1 MPRTILMGDPK
12 HFGVHG
18 GANPHTRNVL
28 GIRRRVNSKIAYQ
41 QWHSLARAL
50 IGHGTEVCVIQAHSQ
65 LSGLV
70 YPANAGFLYPLDFRL
85 PDGGSTSEK
94 TFYLARL
101 LPTRAAEREVYRP
114 FIRGMGY
121 ETRDIQARFEGEADF
136 FPAGSFMLFTHG
148 VIERQ
153 RFVPYFGIPPWKRI
167 YGFRSETAALDE
179 LRLIVGERPVLE
191 LELSL
196 EAYYH
201 GDTVLCSFGAEREF
215 LLAYMAGLT
224 MQSRASLRDAFG
236 NRLIELSEHD
246 AALYAANSFQIDA
259 GGRLYLFMPDGISN
273 DLINAIRTH
282 SVEPVLVNVSE
293 FLAKGGGSIKCMIL
307 DLGPRDQQPSD
318 PAAAAFRAERSYE
331 HVFSGEAASS
341 NPVMR

>member
-1 MPRTILMGDPK
+1 MGDPK
-12 HFGVHG
+12 HFGVRG

-28 GIRRRVNSKIAYQ
+28 GIRRRVNSRIAYQ

-50 IGHGTEVCVIQAHSQ
+50 IAHGAEVCVIQAHSQ
-65 LSGLV
+65 LPGLV
-70 YPANAGFLYPLDFRL
+70 YPANAGFLFPLISDVS
-85 PDGGSTSEK
+85 DGALAYEK
-94 TFYLARL
+94 TFYLAHL

-114 FIRGMGY
+114 FIRAMGY
-121 ETRDIQARFEGEADF
+121 KTHEIQARFEGEADF
-136 FPAGSFMLFTHG
+136 FPAGSFMLFTRG

-153 RFVPYFGIPPWKRI
+153 RFVPRFGIPPWKRV

-179 LRLIVGERPVLE
+179 LRLIAGERPVLE
-191 LELSL
+191 LELCL
-196 EAYYH
+196 EAHYH

-224 MQSRASLRDAFG
+224 TQSRARLREAFG

-246 AALYAANSFQIDA
+246 AALYAANSFQIDYR
-259 GGRLYLFMPDGISN
+259 GRLYLFMPEGISH
-273 DLINAIRTH
+273 DLINEIRTR
-282 SVEPVLVNVSE
+282 SVEPVLINVSE

-318 PAAAAFRAERSYE
+318 PAAAAFRTKRSYE
-331 HVFSGEAASS
+331 HVFPEEAASS
-341 NPVMR
+341 SSS

>member
-28 GIRRRVNSKIAYQ
+28 GIRRRVNPKVASQ

-50 IGHGTEVCVIQAHSQ
+50 IARGTEVCVIEAHPQ

-70 YPANAGFLYPLDFRL
+70 YPANAGFLYPLVL
-85 PDGGSTSEK
+85 GGPDETSGAQK
-94 TFYLARL
+94 TFYLAHL
-101 LPTRAAEREVYRP
+101 LPTRIAEREVYRP
-114 FIRGMGY
+114 FIRAMGY
-121 ETRDIQARFEGEADF
+121 KTSDIQARFEGEADF
-136 FPAGSFMLFTHG
+136 FPAASLMLFTHG

-153 RFVPYFGIPPWKRI
+153 RFVPCFGIPPWKRV

-191 LELSL
+191 LELCL
-196 EAYYH
+196 EAHYH

-215 LLAYMAGLT
+215 LLAYMTGLT
-224 MQSRASLRDAFG
+224 VPSQQRVREAFG

-246 AALYAANSFQIDA
+246 AALYAANSFQIDD
-259 GGRLYLFMPDGISN
+259 GEGRLHLFMPEGISN
-273 DLINAIRTH
+273 DLVKEIRTR

-307 DLGPRDQQPSD
+307 DLGPSNQQPPD
-318 PAAAAFRAERSYE
+318 PSAVAFRADRSYPR
-331 HVFSGEAASS
+331 VFPEESARSNSS
-341 NPVMR
+341 

>member
-1 MPRTILMGDPK
+1 MPRTILMGDPR

-28 GIRRRVNSKIAYQ
+28 GIRRRVNSTVANQ
-41 QWHSLARAL
+41 QWHVLARAL
-50 IGHGTEVCVIQAHSQ
+50 IAHGTEVCVIPAHSH

-70 YPANAGFLYPLDFRL
+70 YPANAGFLYPLVSGV
-85 PDGGSTSEK
+85 PDGASSSEK
-94 TFYLARL
+94 TFYLAHL
-101 LPTRAAEREVYRP
+101 LPTRAAEREIYRP
-114 FIRGMGY
+114 FIRAMGY
-121 ETRDIQARFEGEADF
+121 QARDIQARFEGEADF
-136 FPAGSFMLFTHG
+136 FPAASFMLFTHG

-153 RFVPYFGIPPWKRI
+153 RFVPHFGIPPWKRI

-191 LELSL
+191 LELCL
-196 EAYYH
+196 EAHYH

-215 LLAYMAGLT
+215 LLTYMAGLT
-224 MQSRASLRDAFG
+224 ARSRDRLREVFG

-246 AALYAANSFQIDA
+246 AALYAANSFQVDD
-259 GGRLYLFMPDGISN
+259 GGRLYLFMPEGISD
-273 DLINAIRTH
+273 DLINQVRIR

-318 PAAAAFRAERSYE
+318 PSAAAFRAERSYE
-331 HVFSGEAASS
+331 HVFTGGATSS
-341 NPVMR
+341 NSS

>member
-1 MPRTILMGDPK
+1 MARTILMGDPK

-28 GIRRRVNSKIAYQ
+28 GIRRKVNSSIASQ

-50 IGHGTEVCVIQAHSQ
+50 IAHGTEVCVIEAHPR

-70 YPANAGFLYPLDFRL
+70 YPANAGFLYPLIAG
-85 PDGGSTSEK
+85 PPHEASSSEK
-94 TFYLARL
+94 IFYLSHL

-114 FIRGMGY
+114 FIRAMGY
-121 ETRDIQARFEGEADF
+121 KTRDIQARFEGEADF
-136 FPAGSFMLFTHG
+136 FPAGPFMLFTHG
-148 VIERQ
+148 VIEHQ
-153 RFVPYFGIPPWKRI
+153 RFMPHFGIPPWKRV

-179 LRLIVGERPVLE
+179 LRLIVGKRPLLE
-191 LELSL
+191 LELCL
-196 EAYYH
+196 EAHYH
-201 GDTVLCSFGAEREF
+201 GDTVLCSFGAERQF

-224 MQSRASLRDAFG
+224 MRSRSHLREAFG
-236 NRLIELSEHD
+236 TCLIDLSEHD
-246 AALYAANSFQIDA
+246 AALYAANSFQIDE

-273 DLINAIRTH
+273 ALINEIRIR

-307 DLGPRDQQPSD
+307 DLGPRDQQPAD
-318 PAAAAFRAERSYE
+318 PAAAAFRAERNYQR
-331 HVFSGEAASS
+331 VFSGEAAPLNSL
-341 NPVMR
+341 